1 MYAQTLL
8 STIEHQESS
17 PMKRSRN
24 GEPGHGIVEYAL
36 ILVLAL
42 VIVIIALVLAGP
54 SLEEFFN
61 SLLGEL
67 APS

>member
-1 MYAQTLL
+1 
-8 STIEHQESS
+8 
-17 PMKRSRN
+17 MKRSQN
-24 GEPGHGIVEYAL
+24 GESGHGIVEYTL

-42 VIVIIALVLAGP
+42 VIVIVALVLAGP

-67 APS
+67 TPD